1 MSLLPLQG
9 EAHPSPN
16 EPRVLSLDSDAA
28 AEVFEILTATT
39 TRKVLSVIH
48 EQPMTPTE
56 IRDEIGTSLQN
67 VHYHLRK
74 LENAGLIESSGVSY
88 SEKGTEMVLYAPT
101 YEAIVLVAGR
111 EFTYQQLKEFFR

>member
-28 AEVFEILTATT
+28 AEVFDILTATT
-39 TRKVLSVIH
+39 TRKVLSAVH

-67 VHYHLRK
+67 VHYHLQK
-74 LENAGLIESSGVSY
+74 LENTGLIESSGVSY